1 MSLRDRRAHA
11 PRFIL
16 VFLWLFTNYLNTH
29 FSSGWWG
36 LLGFFFL
43 PTTTIAYAI
52 AQNEFTTVTGGVE
65 AMGIVLI
72 VLGVV
77 IDVGLLGA
85 PGGVSPA
92 GPEGRALREPHAG
105 ST

>member
-1 MSLRDRRAHA
+1 MGCLFALVA
-11 PRFIL
+11 LVTPRFIL
-16 VFLWLFTNYLNTH
+16 FILWLFTNYLNTA

-52 AQNEFTTVTGGVE
+52 AQNEFTTVTGGIE

-77 IDVGLLGA
+77 IDVGMLG
-85 PGGVSPA
+85 GS
-92 GPEGRALREPHAG
+92 GRGIARK
-105 ST
+105 S

>member
-1 MSLRDRRAHA
+1 MGCLLVLFALIT

-16 VFLWLFTNYLNTH
+16 FVLWLFSDYLNAA

-36 LLGFFFL
+36 ILGFIFL

-52 AQNEFTTVTGGVE
+52 AQNEFTTLRGGIQ
-65 AMGIVLI
+65 AAGIIVI

-77 IDVGLLGA
+77 IDLGLLSG
-85 PGGVSPA
+85 S
-92 GPEGRALREPHAG
+92 GRGIGKRQ
-105 ST
+105 